1 MRGVQAAWAD
11 PLEEE
16 RKSGQYAFYTIYICI
31 CEKISHKIN
40 SI

>member
-16 RKSGQYAFYTIYICI
+16 RKSGQYAFYTIYM
-31 CEKISHKIN
+31 HL
-40 SI
+40 